1 MAEWF
6 QEWFGDDYLRLY
18 PHRDAGEAARLV
30 ALLRSRIPCRAG
42 WSILDVGCGA
52 GRHLAAFE
60 SAGFRPVGMDLSSP
74 LLRRA
79 REITRRPLIRADM
92 RHLPVRSGRFDLV
105 VNLFTSF
112 GYFATDAEHVGVIA
126 QMAAA
131 LRPGGWLVMDFLNA
145 PAVRAGLVP
154 EETMTLGGA
163 PVRIRRRLEQ
173 GDRTVVKTIETPDG
187 RHFVERVRLFETPEL
202 DAMLTGAGIVSQFR
216 FGDYEGQ
223 PLTPASSR
231 AILIGQRP

>member
-30 ALLRSRIPCRAG
+30 ALVQSHVPCRAG

-60 SAGFRPVGMDLSSP
+60 AAGLRPIGLDLSRT
-74 LLRRA
+74 LLHRA
-79 REITRRPLIRADM
+79 RLVTRRPLVRADM

-112 GYFATDAEHVGVIA
+112 GYFATDAEHATVIG
-126 QMAAA
+126 QMVSA

-145 PAVRAGLVP
+145 AAVREGLVA
-154 EETMTLGGA
+154 EETVTLAGA
-163 PVRIRRRLEQ
+163 PARVSRRLED
-173 GDRTVVKTIETPDG
+173 GRRTVVKTIETGDG
-187 RHFVERVRLFETPEL
+187 RQYVERVRLYEAPEL
-202 DAMLTGAGIVSQFR
+202 DTMFTAAGLVPRHQ
-216 FGDYEGQ
+216 FGDYDGGDLA
-223 PLTPASSR
+223 PSSPR

>member
-30 ALLRSRIPCRAG
+30 ALVRSRIPCREG

-60 SAGFRPVGMDLSSP
+60 SAGFRPVGMDLSGT

-79 REITRRPLIRADM
+79 REVTRRPLIRADM
-92 RHLPVRSGRFDLV
+92 RHLPIRPGRFDLV

-112 GYFATDAEHVGVIA
+112 GYFGTDAEHVGVIG
-126 QMAAA
+126 QMAAV

-154 EETMTLGGA
+154 DETATLGGGS
-163 PVRIRRRLEQ
+163 VRIRRRLVES
-173 GDRTVVKTIETPDG
+173 DRSVVKTIETTDG
-187 RHFVERVRLFETPEL
+187 RQFVERVRLFEISEL
-202 DAMLTGAGIVSQFR
+202 DAMFAGAGVVSRSR

-223 PLTPASSR
+223 PLTPASPR

>member
-6 QEWFGDDYLRLY
+6 QEWFGEDYLRLY

-30 ALLRSRIPCRAG
+30 ALLRDRIPCREG
-42 WSILDVGCGA
+42 WSVLDIGCGP

-60 SAGFRPVGMDLSSP
+60 SAGFRPVGMDLSRA

-79 REITRRPLIRADM
+79 REVTRRPLIRADM
-92 RHLPVRSGRFDLV
+92 RHLPIRPGRFDLV

-112 GYFATDAEHVGVIA
+112 GYFATDAEHVGVLG
-126 QMAAA
+126 QMAEA

-145 PAVRAGLVP
+145 PAVRSGLVP
-154 EETMTLGGA
+154 EENTTLAGQ
-163 PVRIRRRLEQ
+163 PVRIRRYLEQ
-173 GDRTVVKTIETPDG
+173 QDQTVVKTIETAEG
-187 RHFVERVRLFETPEL
+187 RRFVERVRLFETPEL
-202 DAMLTGAGIVSQFR
+202 DAMLAGAGIDSRSR
-216 FGDYEGQ
+216 FGDYDGA
-223 PLTPASSR
+223 PLTPASPR